1 MKSAV
6 KYELADKLAPHFEN
20 LVLQD
25 RRTAFG
31 VVLNAQLRIN
41 NKVTSLKE
49 AFEEEDAFHIVNL
62 TLQRVMQNRIIV
74 VNVDI
79 DGDDEVYIRRGED
92 VPF

>member
-25 RRTAFG
+25 RRVVFG

-41 NKVTSLKE
+41 GKLTSLKE
-49 AFEEEDAFHIVNL
+49 AFSQEDAFHITNL
-62 TLQRVMQNRIIV
+62 VLCRIMQNKIIEV
-74 VNVDI
+74 EI
-79 DGDDEVYIRRGED
+79 DDDDDEVYVRGED

>member
-1 MKSAV
+1 MRSQA
-6 KYELADKLAPHFEN
+6 KYELADQLAPYFSN
-20 LVLQD
+20 LANYD

>member
-20 LVLQD
+20 LVNYD
-25 RRTAFG
+25 RRVVFG

-41 NKVTSLKE
+41 GKLTSLKE
-49 AFEEEDAFHIVNL
+49 AFSQEDAFHITNL
-62 TLQRVMQNRIIV
+62 VLCRIMQNKIIEV
-74 VNVDI
+74 EI
-79 DGDDEVYIRRGED
+79 DDDDDEVYIRRGED